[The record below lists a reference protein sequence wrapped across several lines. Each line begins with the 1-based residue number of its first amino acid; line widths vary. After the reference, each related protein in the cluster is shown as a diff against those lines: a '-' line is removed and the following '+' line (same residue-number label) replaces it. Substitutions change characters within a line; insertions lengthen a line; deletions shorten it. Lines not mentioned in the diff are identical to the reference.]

1 MTAIGRPG
9 AVGKGE
15 EGYPELS
22 PDLSEARPN
31 GRAAKSPLL
40 DQRRNLPV
48 AAMAK
53 QGFINYAEERW
64 HFSMPGAPGGAYDFP
79 IVPRRP

>member
-1 MTAIGRPG
+1 
-9 AVGKGE
+9 
-15 EGYPELS
+15 
-22 PDLSEARPN
+22 
-31 GRAAKSPLL
+31 L

-53 QGFINYAEERW
+53 QGFINYARERW